1 MTKKISLPPILI
13 IDDDPLVLETLGD
26 LCASMDC
33 KRQVHRLDTKS
44 AFDAAADPDIGLI
57 VCDYRFPNASG
68 IAFIEQVRRRG
79 VETPVLFISGRLVH
93 FEGRLSGQALYD
105 RSLQKRLVGFAERT
119 LLRRGIVF
127 SCGVLPRVSVTL

>member
-1 MTKKISLPPILI
+1 MKPMTKKISLPPILI

-79 VETPVLFISGRLVH
+79 VETPVLFISGTPDNNAVLAASCISKAAFLAKPFTIDR
-93 FEGRLSGQALYD
+93 FRSALLD
-105 RSLQKRLVGFAERT
+105 
-119 LLRRGIVF
+119 LLKEP
-127 SCGVLPRVSVTL
+127 SCVEA